1 MDSRQRLIAGSIWIG
16 VAAVMALSIGPT
28 VPSTLSEILRLIVVL
43 GALVLA
49 AVYLFDPGNIVSEK
63 LS

>member
-1 MDSRQRLIAGSIWIG
+1 MDSRQRLIAGSIWIA

-43 GALVLA
+43 GALLLA
-49 AVYLFDPGNIVSEK
+49 AVYLLDPRDIVSEK

>member
-1 MDSRQRLIAGSIWIG
+1 MDARQRVIAGSIWIG
-16 VAAVMALSIGPT
+16 VAVVMALSIGPT
-28 VPSTLSEILRLIVVL
+28 VPSTLSEILRLVVVF

-49 AVYLFDPGNIVSEK
+49 AVYLLDPREIVSEK